1 MRFYELLF
9 CRVDLQ
15 NFFQSVLNNKFRK
28 QCSVSWHL
36 PDFVL
41 KEVENNVYIISCFFL
56 TNFVLFIISVVV
68 TTFLL
73 FVYVIKLFLLKSQY
87 SKEKRT

>member
-41 KEVENNVYIISCFFL
+41 KKVENNVYVISLFSDKFCF
-56 TNFVLFIISVVV
+56 VHYISSGNY
-68 TTFLL
+68 L
-73 FVYVIKLFLLKSQY
+73 FVVCVCNQVVSAEESIQ
-87 SKEKRT
+87 